1 LVVTLIVGV
10 YYFLVHVPTMGV
22 SSRFFSTLVAQAS
35 KPVFGQEQPKPP
47 DISAEHAQQSQK
59 QRYARLSS
67 KRRRGRGNHLQQQ
80 PLPQQTTVTA
90 VSVGSALSR
99 GILFAVLCLL
109 SSCSTAAA
117 MQVSS
122 SLLGD
127 LSASLQ
133 RMQLQAPA
141 AAPCAHLSR
150 QQAMQLLG
158 WELGSLPGCRFRCC
172 RSAVRR

>member
-1 LVVTLIVGV
+1 LVITLIVSV
-10 YYFLVHVPTMGV
+10 YYFLVQVPTMGV
-22 SSRFFSTLVAQAS
+22 SSKLCSMLVAQAG
-35 KPVFGQEQPKPP
+35 KPVFGQQQPKPP
-47 DISAEHAQQSQK
+47 DISAEHAQQGQK

-80 PLPQQTTVTA
+80 PLPQQTPVTA
-90 VSVGSALSR
+90 MSVGSVLSR
-99 GILFAVLCLL
+99 GVLFVVLCLL
-109 SSCSTAAA
+109 SSCSSAAA

-122 SLLGD
+122 SLLGE

-133 RMQLQAPA
+133 RMQLQAPV
-141 AAPCAHLSR
+141 AAPCTHLSR

-172 RSAVRR
+172 RSAVR